1 MSAIHS
7 ILKHGIRSENTI
19 WEGIWVP
26 SQTVL
31 FCFDFVSQSSRFAKR
46 EEIQIILP
54 PELVSGSKIPLAEE
68 IAMFS

>member
-1 MSAIHS
+1 MVSLIPCNP
-7 ILKHGIRSENTI
+7 KDTI

-31 FCFDFVSQSSRFAKR
+31 FCFDYVSQSSRFAKR
-46 EEIQIILP
+46 EENRIILP

-68 IAMFS
+68 IALFS